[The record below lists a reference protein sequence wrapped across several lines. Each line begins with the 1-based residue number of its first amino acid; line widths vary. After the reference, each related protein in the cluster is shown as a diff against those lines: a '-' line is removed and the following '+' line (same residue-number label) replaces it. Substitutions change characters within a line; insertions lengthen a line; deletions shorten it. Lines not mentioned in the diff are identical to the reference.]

1 MAGIHLPDI
10 GKLGIHVATG
20 VLDKKKVAPINMAEE
35 ARLKAFLNRVENE
48 KHERIRVMKK
58 ELRRM
63 KRRKRRIDQRLEDI
77 GRSRTEPFNNVQS
90 GKSVSHTK
98 LPPIL
103 KSSPIAKKPR
113 KTITIREGEEITITE
128 DSNKGLTSKTTI
140 FPIQD
145 ELENSSSNSDKSS
158 IALPS
163 LSSSQK
169 VKNVH
174 QKRGKN
180 STDHSSRRIS
190 KDRKT
195 SNESSSTIKKKTSAA
210 LTTDNEI
217 KEESCSNNID
227 EQEVTVEDATL
238 ALGFDARGI
247 LPRKLPQQSL
257 EDALNAIKACRYIRT
272 PSRLQDEQ
280 EDDIKSQ
287 E

>member
-20 VLDKKKVAPINMAEE
+20 VLDKKKVAPNNMAEE

-48 KHERIRVMKK
+48 KHERIRVIKK

-63 KRRKRRIDQRLEDI
+63 KKRKRRIDQRLEDI
-77 GRSRTEPFNNVQS
+77 GRSRTVPLKMAQR
-90 GKSVSHTK
+90 KSVSCTQ

-113 KTITIREGEEITITE
+113 KRLTIREGDETISSDDNTE
-128 DSNKGLTSKTTI
+128 GLVSKTTI

-145 ELENSSSNSDKSS
+145 ELDNSSSNSDKSS
-158 IALPS
+158 TTLPP
-163 LSSSQK
+163 LSK
-169 VKNVH
+169 GKDVIK
-174 QKRGKN
+174 KRVRN
-180 STDHSSRRIS
+180 TANNSSRRIS

-195 SNESSSTIKKKTSAA
+195 SNESCSTIKKKTSAD
-210 LTTDNEI
+210 LSMDNEI
-217 KEESCSNNID
+217 KEESFYNNEVED
-227 EQEVTVEDATL
+227 VTVEDATSV
-238 ALGFDARGI
+238 LGFDARGF

-257 EDALNAIKACRYIRT
+257 EDAFNAIKACRYIRT
-272 PSRLQDEQ
+272 PSRLENEHQG
-280 EDDIKSQ
+280 DDIKSQ